1 MMISRWRVIKDN
13 YIDKKI
19 KIIPIKPNSKI
30 PAIDKWNEYCSY
42 DYMQVLYWYESDEEM
57 NFAIPCYE
65 NNLFVIDLDKHDDEK
80 DGIKNFDRLLKRLGI
95 NEINTL
101 TQNTPSGG
109 KHIIFKSDKDLGQ
122 VRGIANAFS
131 EYPGIDLR
139 NRNYILVEP
148 SIINGVPYKFS
159 NNANIS
165 EMPPSL
171 KDFILT
177 NVSLKTDKKKEPY
190 EKPKH
195 VDVGDRDNQLFDYI
209 NSLYFK
215 TRLDYEEILL
225 LANHFNETVFEKPL
239 SEKSVIYKVKKAF
252 DKDRSSCIFVKIHE
266 E

>member
-109 KHIIFKSDKDLGQ
+109 KHII
-122 VRGIANAFS
+122 
-131 EYPGIDLR
+131 
-139 NRNYILVEP
+139 
-148 SIINGVPYKFS
+148 
-159 NNANIS
+159 
-165 EMPPSL
+165 L
-171 KDFILT
+171 K
-177 NVSLKTDKKKEPY
+177 VM
-190 EKPKH
+190 
-195 VDVGDRDNQLFDYI
+195 
-209 NSLYFK
+209 
-215 TRLDYEEILL
+215 
-225 LANHFNETVFEKPL
+225 
-239 SEKSVIYKVKKAF
+239 
-252 DKDRSSCIFVKIHE
+252 KI
-266 E
+266 

>member
-1 MMISRWRVIKDN
+1 MMISRWRVIKNN
-13 YIDKKI
+13 YIDKKL

-30 PAIDKWNEYCSY
+30 PAIDKWNEFCSC
-42 DYMQVLYWYESDEEM
+42 DYMQVLYWYESNEEM

-80 DGIKNFDRLLKRLGI
+80 DGIKNFNKLLKSLGI
-95 NEINTL
+95 NELNTL
-101 TQNTPSGG
+101 MQNTPSGG
-109 KHIIFKSDKDLGQ
+109 KHIIFKSDKDLEQ
-122 VRGIANAFS
+122 VRGIANAFP

-159 NNANIS
+159 NNTNIS
-165 EMPPSL
+165 EMPSSL
-171 KDFILT
+171 KDFILK
-177 NVSLKTDKKKEPY
+177 NANLKTNKKKEPY

-225 LANHFNETVFEKPL
+225 LANHFNETVFDKPL
-239 SEKSVIYKVKKAF
+239 SERSVAYKVKKAF

>member
-1 MMISRWRVIKDN
+1 MMISRWRVIKNN
-13 YIDKKI
+13 YIDKKL

-30 PAIDKWNEYCSY
+30 PAIDKWNEFCSY
-42 DYMQVLYWYESDEEM
+42 DYMQVLYWYESNEEM

-65 NNLFVIDLDKHDDEK
+65 NDLFVIDLDRHDDEK
-80 DGIKNFDRLLKRLGI
+80 DGIKNFGRLLKRLGI

-109 KHIIFKSDKDLGQ
+109 KHIIFKSDEDLGQ
-122 VRGIANAFS
+122 VRGVANAFS

-171 KDFILT
+171 KDFILK
-177 NVSLKTDKKKEPY
+177 NANLKEDSKGKPY
-190 EKPKH
+190 QKPTH
-195 VDVGDRDNQLFDYI
+195 VDVGDRDNQLFAYI
-209 NSLYFK
+209 NDLYFK
-215 TRLDYEEILL
+215 TRLDYDEILIL
-225 LANHFNETVFEKPL
+225 VNHFNETVFDKPFPKKTV
-239 SEKSVIYKVKKAF
+239 EYKVKKAF
-252 DKDRSSCIFVKIHE
+252 GKDRGSCIFIKIKE

>member
-80 DGIKNFDRLLKRLGI
+80 DGIKNFDKLLKSLGI

-101 TQNTPSGG
+101 IQNTPSGG
-109 KHIIFKSDKDLGQ
+109 KHIIFKSDEDLEQ
-122 VRGIANAFS
+122 VRGVANAFS

-148 SIINGVPYKFS
+148 SVINGIPYKFL
-159 NNANIS
+159 NNTNVS

-190 EKPKH
+190 QKPKH